1 MVNVRIV
8 SNISKMN
15 AREQENQKK
24 NTAKS
29 QETQNHFEQM
39 ALCGHSISL

>member
-1 MVNVRIV
+1 M
-8 SNISKMN
+8 
-15 AREQENQKK
+15 QENKKTRKK